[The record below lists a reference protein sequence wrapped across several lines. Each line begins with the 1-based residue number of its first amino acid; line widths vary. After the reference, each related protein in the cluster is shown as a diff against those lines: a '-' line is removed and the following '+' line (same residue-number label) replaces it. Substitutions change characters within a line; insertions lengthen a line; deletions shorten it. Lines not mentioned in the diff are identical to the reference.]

1 MVDTHDLRRI
11 EYKLFIR
18 YFTHAIT
25 MQVLRSDKINTLHDY
40 FTLATYFSY
49 FFVSIDF
56 FNVSMK
62 HSIQALRKE
71 NDIEAIAVGFFS
83 DSVLIK
89 KKCSCSESI
98 YF

>member
-25 MQVLRSDKINTLHDY
+25 KQVLRSDKINTLHDY
-40 FTLATYFSY
+40 FTLATYF
-49 FFVSIDF
+49 FVSIDF

-62 HSIQALRKE
+62 HSMQALRKE
-71 NDIEAIAVGFFS
+71 NDIEEIAVGSFFRF
-83 DSVLIK
+83 DLIK
-89 KKCSCSESI
+89 KFGCSEST
-98 YF
+98 Y